1 MPYLCCCQ
9 KYEDMYSSEDL
20 GRFYFQYQTEALPH
34 GELVQSFC
42 ARNKVPYNIY
52 SKWYR
57 DTRSWIVEVTVDG
70 RPEEYW
76 TPSETQPESD
86 KSLQRCR
93 FCYVNNFTDMD
104 CKYCFLSS

>member
-20 GRFYFQYQTEALPH
+20 GRFYFQYQTEALLR
-34 GELVQSFC
+34 GESVQSFC

-57 DTRSWIVEVTVDG
+57 DTRRWIVEVMVDG
-70 RPEEYW
+70 R
-76 TPSETQPESD
+76 SEKTGHPRRRSPNQTRVRSVIA
-86 KSLQRCR
+86 SA
-93 FCYVNNFTDMD
+93 M
-104 CKYCFLSS
+104 

>member
-20 GRFYFQYQTEALPH
+20 GRFYFQYQTEVLPH
-34 GELVQSFC
+34 GELLQSFC

-70 RPEEYW
+70 RPEKTGHPW
-76 TPSETQPESD
+76 RRSP
-86 KSLQRCR
+86 
-93 FCYVNNFTDMD
+93 N
-104 CKYCFLSS
+104 